1 MGSLFWSNS
10 YFRFWFRDWIFGLG
24 PTCTLYTFFFYANVS
39 VSAFSM
45 ALVAINRLVGVYFP
59 HKMGIFSTTR
69 AWIMVTLVW
78 GISLGLMLLPL
89 TEVWGQ
95 LGYEPLTFSCTI
107 LSKNGSSPMAFL
119 LSFGFLLPLAIMIIS
134 YSLIF
139 WKVHAAGR
147 QATRVA
153 AECRTSVMF
162 ENQVKRCESQMLR
175 TVLLVSVS
183 YVGCFLPGFLLMVI
197 DPMPPCD
204 DYPDAHVA
212 GYIIFWCSGFL
223 NPVIY
228 VMSNS
233 QFRSAFIRTLSGK
246 CRAERETSNRLS
258 RPIFD
263 SRMSAL
269 HSNSNDVIA

>member
-1 MGSLFWSNS
+1 MTRS
-10 YFRFWFRDWIFGLG
+10 WIFDLDVSC
-24 PTCTLYTFFFYANVS
+24 PIFSFFFFANIG
-39 VSAFSM
+39 VSALSM
-45 ALVAINRLVGVYFP
+45 AMIAINRVVRVWFP
-59 HKMGIFSTTR
+59 TKMGLFSRKRTWTMVSLVWIFSHG
-69 AWIMVTLVW
+69 V
-78 GISLGLMLLPL
+78 MLLPL
-89 TEVWGQ
+89 TEIWGTV
-95 LGYEPLTFSCTI
+95 GYEPRTFSCTI